1 MSRRTERLQDQ
12 IRADISELLQREAT
26 DPRLLNGAMISVTE
40 VELTEDLRHAK
51 IFVSILGSESQVREA
66 FSGVQHAGGFL
77 RHELARR
84 LALRRVPELSFHLD
98 PSVARGAR
106 ILELLKQIQGSQDE
120 GE

>member
-51 IFVSILGSESQVREA
+51 VFVSILGSETQVREA
-66 FSGVQHAGGFL
+66 FAGVEHAGGFL

-84 LALRRVPELSFHLD
+84 LALRRVPEITFHLD
-98 PSVARGAR
+98 SSVARGAR
-106 ILELLKQIQGSQDE
+106 ILELLKELQESE
-120 GE
+120 GKGD